1 MRPTTKRIATD
12 IAALNKVPAVRRST
26 DWRTAKGLLEEAA
39 GYIKLGNDTQA
50 ELMRKAAAPY
60 LRFAELV

>member
-12 IAALNKVPAVRRST
+12 IVALNKVPADRRSS
-26 DWRTAKGLLEEAA
+26 DWRIAKGLLEEAA
-39 GYIKLGNDTQA
+39 GYIKIENDAQA
-50 ELMRKAAAPY
+50 ELLRKAAEPY